1 MTRTQRFSLAA
12 TGLGLFMIFLDAL
25 IVNVA
30 LPSIQTDFKVGESG
44 LQWVVTAY
52 SLGMAI
58 AIMSAGTLADI
69 HGRRRLYL
77 AGIALF
83 TAASVACGI
92 AGSLDVL
99 NAARAVQGV
108 AAATVNVTS
117 LALVSAAFPDPKQKA
132 WAIGIWTAI
141 ASTAMAI
148 GPTLGG
154 FLVQHS
160 GWRIIFL
167 VNVPIGVIVLALTK
181 LFVEES
187 RDERPRRFDVPG
199 QLLFV
204 TAVGAF
210 AYAVIEGPRAG
221 WLSAE
226 ILGLFGLAAAALVG
240 FIVCERRSRDPMM
253 DLTLFRDRTYA
264 LAIVTIFAVLFAVYG
279 MLLVITQYLQNVRG
293 FSPTQA
299 GLLLLPYSAT
309 CTLVA
314 LRAGRLMGIVGSRRL
329 ILLGLVSQIV
339 GFSLMIVGLGQ
350 STPIVVL
357 GLVFSALGSALC
369 LTPITSLAMTA
380 VPPERAGMASGIMSA
395 QRALGS
401 TVGFAAL
408 GSILAASL
416 TVTLSAHLA
425 DALPD
430 PTERREVAA
439 TIIGNANP
447 RAYTAEIG
455 PGRPIQHMD
464 PAALASILAAAD
476 RDFVEG
482 IRISLTAAAGV
493 LLIVLAAGF
502 IGFPRGR
509 GASTDATREAA
520 ALESEEAS
528 RAAPEG
534 AGLG

>member
-1 MTRTQRFSLAA
+1 MTKIQRLTLAA
-12 TGLGLFMIFLDAL
+12 TGLGLFMIYLDAL

-52 SLGMAI
+52 SLGMAV

-69 HGRRRLYL
+69 FGRRKLYL

-83 TAASVACGI
+83 TVSSVACGM
-92 AGSLDVL
+92 AGSLEVL

-117 LALVSAAFPDPKQKA
+117 LALVSAAFPEPKQKA

-141 ASTAMAI
+141 ASTAMAV

-154 FLVQHS
+154 VLVQHS

-167 VNVPIGVIVLALTK
+167 VNVPAGLAVLALTWR
-181 LFVEES
+181 FVAES
-187 RDERPRRFDVPG
+187 RDGRPRSFDVPG
-199 QLLFV
+199 QLLFIA
-204 TAVGAF
+204 AVGAF
-210 AYAVIEGPRAG
+210 AYAVIEGPRDG

-226 ILGLFGLAAAALVG
+226 ILGLFAVSAAALAAFV
-240 FIVCERRSRDPMM
+240 FVERRSADPMM
-253 DLTLFRDRTYA
+253 DLTLFRDRTYS

-309 CTLVA
+309 CTLVS
-314 LRAGRLMGIVGSRRL
+314 LRVGKLMSIVGSRRL
-329 ILLGLVSQIV
+329 ILLGLLSQIV
-339 GFSLMIVGLGQ
+339 GFAVLIAGMGQ
-350 STPIVVL
+350 STPVVVL
-357 GLVFSALGSALC
+357 GLVFSSLGSALC

-380 VPPERAGMASGIMSA
+380 VPPERAGMGSGIMSA

-401 TVGFAAL
+401 TVGFAVL
-408 GSILAASL
+408 GSVLAASL

-425 DALPD
+425 EALPD
-430 PTERREVAA
+430 PTERKEVADS
-439 TIIGNANP
+439 IIGNANP
-447 RAYTAEIG
+447 RAYSAEIG
-455 PGRPIQHMD
+455 PGRAIQHVD
-464 PAALASILAAAD
+464 AATQAAILAAAD

-482 IRISLTAAAGV
+482 IRLSLGSAIVV
-493 LLIVLAAGF
+493 LVLVLAAGF
-502 IGFPRGR
+502 AWFPRGKS
-509 GASTDATREAA
+509 GIADARREAG

-534 AGLG
+534 TGLG

>member
-1 MTRTQRFSLAA
+1 
-12 TGLGLFMIFLDAL
+12 
-25 IVNVA
+25 
-30 LPSIQTDFKVGESG
+30 
-44 LQWVVTAY
+44 
-52 SLGMAI
+52 
-58 AIMSAGTLADI
+58 
-69 HGRRRLYL
+69 
-77 AGIALF
+77 
-83 TAASVACGI
+83 
-92 AGSLDVL
+92 
-99 NAARAVQGV
+99 
-108 AAATVNVTS
+108 
-117 LALVSAAFPDPKQKA
+117 
-132 WAIGIWTAI
+132 
-141 ASTAMAI
+141 
-148 GPTLGG
+148 
-154 FLVQHS
+154 
-160 GWRIIFL
+160 
-167 VNVPIGVIVLALTK
+167 
-181 LFVEES
+181 
-187 RDERPRRFDVPG
+187 
-199 QLLFV
+199 
-204 TAVGAF
+204 
-210 AYAVIEGPRAG
+210 
-221 WLSAE
+221 
-226 ILGLFGLAAAALVG
+226 
-240 FIVCERRSRDPMM
+240 MM
-253 DLTLFRDRTYA
+253 DLTLFRDRTYS
-264 LAIVTIFAVLFAVYG
+264 LAIVTVFSVLFAVYG

-309 CTLVA
+309 CTLVS

-329 ILLGLVSQIV
+329 ILLGLLSQII
-339 GFSLMIVGLGQ
+339 GFSLMIFGLGQ
-350 STPIVVL
+350 STPVVVG

-425 DALPD
+425 AALPD

-447 RAYTAEIG
+447 RAYAAEIG

-464 PAALASILAAAD
+464 PVAKAAILAAAD

-482 IRISLTAAAGV
+482 IRLSLGSAIVILT
-493 LLIVLAAGF
+493 LVLAAGF
-502 IGFPRGR
+502 AWFPRGR
-509 GASTDATREAA
+509 GAGADAAREAS